1 MRSYDEFLAFI
12 AKSQDAHTQSTG
24 LIDDDTASS
33 YETKKPHTQRQAE
46 IETVSHTYG
55 NTTSTYD
62 EREILAKRQDA
73 RTQSTGLT
81 YDEER
86 EKFFAYLT
94 KRPVTRRQAE
104 EYLSRH
110 NITDPENLLT
120 EAESTGLIDDA
131 AYAKLFV
138 DGHLSWGNLK
148 ITYELSSR
156 GVSRHDIIAALD
168 EAQDESDRA
177 SELADSW
184 RSSGLDERKISG
196 RLLSRGFSRGAV
208 RSVIE

>member
-55 NTTSTYD
+55 NTTS
-62 EREILAKRQDA
+62 
-73 RTQSTGLT
+73 T

-177 SELADSW
+177 RELSDSW